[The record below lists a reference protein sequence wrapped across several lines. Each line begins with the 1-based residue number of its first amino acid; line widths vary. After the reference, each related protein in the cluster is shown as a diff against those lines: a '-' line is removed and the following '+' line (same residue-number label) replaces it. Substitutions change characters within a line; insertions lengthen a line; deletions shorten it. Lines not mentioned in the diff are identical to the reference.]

1 MKLEARNLTCGYGKA
16 LVVHDVTLTLDE
28 GIVAILGPNGAGKS
42 TLLKMLAGQLPVA
55 GGELL
60 LDGKSYAGRSASELA
75 REGVVLMPQTGAVF
89 PDISVHDNL
98 RLGALHHP
106 GGEAAI
112 GDSMARFPV
121 LEERASQS
129 AGSLSGGERQLL
141 AICCALLMRP
151 KVLLLD
157 EPTSGL
163 SPMIARETA
172 EVVGEAVSEGLTVAW
187 VVEQMPELALE
198 RARAAYF
205 IEAGQVT
212 YDGPAEALLEQ
223 NRLQELMLQH
233 G

>member
-1 MKLEARNLTCGYGKA
+1 
-16 LVVHDVTLTLDE
+16 
-28 GIVAILGPNGAGKS
+28 
-42 TLLKMLAGQLPVA
+42 
-55 GGELL
+55 
-60 LDGKSYAGRSASELA
+60 
-75 REGVVLMPQTGAVF
+75 
-89 PDISVHDNL
+89 
-98 RLGALHHP
+98 
-106 GGEAAI
+106 
-112 GDSMARFPV
+112 
-121 LEERASQS
+121 
-129 AGSLSGGERQLL
+129 
-141 AICCALLMRP
+141 MRP